1 MVKAVGEGSRAL
13 FLPHTFLPPT
23 NAPFPTNP
31 SASPEK
37 ILRVLLVLGNKM
49 GGIFW
54 MMMMMTVTMKMRVI
68 MMIVAN
74 SYWLLTM
81 RLIKKLLADIF
92 LRSLPLAIKG

>member
-1 MVKAVGEGSRAL
+1 
-13 FLPHTFLPPT
+13 
-23 NAPFPTNP
+23 
-31 SASPEK
+31 
-37 ILRVLLVLGNKM
+37 
-49 GGIFW
+49 

-92 LRSLPLAIKG
+92 LRSLPTAIKG